1 MANPISQR
9 LARHPEAGAFVGF
22 IAVFLFFAALTPD
35 TFLSGRSAASVL
47 TSQAIP
53 GIVAL
58 GVALLMISGEFD
70 LSVGSILG
78 VASLVFLELATH
90 EVSPLA
96 AASAGVAA
104 GCFMGL
110 INGLLLVWTRI
121 PSFIITLGTLL
132 VFRAIC
138 LTAISGGRIVR
149 WSDVSRTD
157 PVVLVPG
164 LVALALCIAVAVVL
178 LWTARDLGRYRPQ
191 NRFTLGL
198 SRLGAGGCLLTA
210 VAVLGWTLRAGIFEP
225 WVIDLFGVLNGRIDI
240 GAAAGNFRMSI
251 IWWLVLA
258 ALFHL
263 LLTRTRFG
271 NAVFATGGH
280 GEAARAQGV
289 DVDRTRVISFVICGG
304 LAALAGVLQVCRL
317 KSVDPLRGEGLE
329 LEVIAAVVIGGT
341 LLKGGYGSIIGAVV
355 GTALTGMLRTGLV
368 LSGVPSNAFRGAIGA
383 LVIIAVIINTLVRR
397 QR

>member
-1 MANPISQR
+1 
-9 LARHPEAGAFVGF
+9 
-22 IAVFLFFAALTPD
+22 
-35 TFLSGRSAASVL
+35 
-47 TSQAIP
+47 
-53 GIVAL
+53 
-58 GVALLMISGEFD
+58 
-70 LSVGSILG
+70 
-78 VASLVFLELATH
+78 
-90 EVSPLA
+90 
-96 AASAGVAA
+96 
-104 GCFMGL
+104 
-110 INGLLLVWTRI
+110 
-121 PSFIITLGTLL
+121 
-132 VFRAIC
+132 
-138 LTAISGGRIVR
+138 
-149 WSDVSRTD
+149 
-157 PVVLVPG
+157 
-164 LVALALCIAVAVVL
+164 
-178 LWTARDLGRYRPQ
+178 
-191 NRFTLGL
+191 
-198 SRLGAGGCLLTA
+198 
-210 VAVLGWTLRAGIFEP
+210 VLGWSLGAGIFEP